1 MYILRINSRQNLGC
15 GYPPEIAREQLYRST
30 RIEGNTTSF
39 ILVDMSSGFTNHF
52 ISRMSMRLN
61 SNLVRHCTR
70 GGIQGTLHSKQ
81 SSCLAFKLVNRCVFS
96 KNIIPYPGSSHGIHL
111 PHRRLRKSVRSQLN
125 CPTLSG

>member
-1 MYILRINSRQNLGC
+1 MQLQLIFIADFSDTFNLANIITATSSAVRSIFQTYQGGVRLMYILRINSRQNLGC

-81 SSCLAFKLVNRCVFS
+81 SSCL
-96 KNIIPYPGSSHGIHL
+96 
-111 PHRRLRKSVRSQLN
+111 
-125 CPTLSG
+125 